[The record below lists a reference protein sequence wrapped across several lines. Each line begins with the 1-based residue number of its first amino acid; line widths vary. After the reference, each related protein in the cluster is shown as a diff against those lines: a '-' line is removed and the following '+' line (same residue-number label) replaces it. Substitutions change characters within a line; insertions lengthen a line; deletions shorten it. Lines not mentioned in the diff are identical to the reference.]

1 MRNPAAALLSVRND
15 KGSAVSLSGGSG
27 KDVLSI
33 LGNGASNAISSAGS
47 HEFIQRKGENGMLR
61 ERYGLD
67 ASQEQVVY
75 QTDGGMGVI

>member
-1 MRNPAAALLSVRND
+1 MRFQALDRMNLFRE
-15 KGSAVSLSGGSG
+15 KA
-27 KDVLSI
+27 K
-33 LGNGASNAISSAGS
+33 
-47 HEFIQRKGENGMLR
+47 NGMLR